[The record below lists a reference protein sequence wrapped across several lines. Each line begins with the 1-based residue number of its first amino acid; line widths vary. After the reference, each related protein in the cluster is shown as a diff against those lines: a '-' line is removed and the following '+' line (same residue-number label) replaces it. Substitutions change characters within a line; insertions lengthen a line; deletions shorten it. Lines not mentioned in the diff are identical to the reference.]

1 MELRRE
7 LEKVHDLQVVWVMAD
22 AQINEKSLRYIDG
35 LGLSERIT
43 FARDSQSAAIDRL
56 GLRKQDAEPIEAG
69 VPHPT
74 TYLLD
79 RSGLVRFVD
88 ARTDYHIWLDPV
100 VILEA
105 LAAL

>member
-7 LEKVHDLQVVWVMAD
+7 LEKVPGLRVVWVMAD
-22 AQINEKSLRYIDG
+22 SQINEKSLHFIDG
-35 LGLSERIT
+35 LGLSDRIT
-43 FARDSQSAAIDRL
+43 FARDPESAAIDRL
-56 GLRKQDAEPIEAG
+56 MLRMEDAEPMEAG

-79 RSGLVRFVD
+79 RDGLVRFVD
-88 ARTDYHIWLDPV
+88 ARTDYHIWLDPAV
-100 VILEA
+100 LLEA